1 VRINPWVIEFNAKA
15 RQDWVSGGG
24 ALISLPPEEQSS
36 MINALASVGDDISA
50 LKPQLH
56 AAYQVVTEAMQRN
69 R

>member
-1 VRINPWVIEFNAKA
+1 
-15 RQDWVSGGG
+15 
-24 ALISLPPEEQSS
+24 

-50 LKPQLH
+50 LKPQLQ